1 MSYCRFA
8 KEDYKIGEITIPK
21 SDVYVYEHE
30 FGGIVCAGCIFLP
43 MTDPDPR
50 FSTYSGMIAHLKK
63 HIKAGHT
70 VPDHVIPTLEKI
82 IIDEG
87 DEVNDD

>member
-8 KEDYKIGEITIPK
+8 KEEYKIGEFTIPK
-21 SDVYVYEHE
+21 SDVYVFEHE
-30 FGGIVCAGCIFLP
+30 FGGIVCCGCIFHP
-43 MTDPDPR
+43 NEAYPR
-50 FSTYSGMIAHLKK
+50 FGTYSGMIAHLKE

>member
-8 KEDYKIGEITIPK
+8 KEEYEIIPGIKIPK

-30 FGGIVCAGCIFLP
+30 FGGIVCAGCIFNP
-43 MTDPDPR
+43 ITDPDPR
-50 FSTYSGMIAHLKK
+50 FGTYSEMIAHLKK

-70 VPDHVIPTLEKI
+70 VPDHVIPLLKSI
-82 IIDEG
+82 IADEG
-87 DEVNDD
+87 DEVE